1 MLLCKIILNGWLESV
16 RCAAE
21 NVPRTIVLHSAYKGE
36 EIGLNENHR
45 SLYQKP
51 DLKMI

>member
-1 MLLCKIILNGWLESV
+1 MLLCKITMSGWLESV
-16 RCAAE
+16 LCAAE
-21 NVPRTIVLHSAYKGE
+21 NAPRTIAFCASYGE

-45 SLYQKP
+45 SLHQKP

>member
-1 MLLCKIILNGWLESV
+1 MLPCKIIVSGWLESV

-21 NVPRTIVLHSAYKGE
+21 KTPRTVTFCASYGK
-36 EIGLNENHR
+36 EIGLNENHG